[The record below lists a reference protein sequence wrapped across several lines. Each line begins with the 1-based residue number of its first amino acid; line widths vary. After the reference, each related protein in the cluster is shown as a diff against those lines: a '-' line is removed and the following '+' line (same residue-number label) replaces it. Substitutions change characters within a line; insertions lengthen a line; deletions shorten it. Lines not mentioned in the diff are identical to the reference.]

1 MAGKYL
7 FQGGSCYPLSPKS
20 NMEQNF
26 IDKDD
31 QLIKILEHF
40 PNIDDELDFSFV
52 KSDNTQNY
60 L

>member
-1 MAGKYL
+1 
-7 FQGGSCYPLSPKS
+7 
-20 NMEQNF
+20 MEQNF

-31 QLIKILEHF
+31 QLIKILEYF

>member
-52 KSDNTQNY
+52 
-60 L
+60 